1 MVKAQVEVYE
11 GMIIGIH
18 KRENDLNVNAVKGKA
33 LNNVRTAGADEKLI
47 LSTPR
52 ALTLESAFE
61 FIDDNERV
69 EITPSTSP
77 RPAAF
82 SRMRIDSASASF
94 SLLRP
99 LAWAVSWARIRPRT
113 RARKWGR

>member
-69 EITPSTSP
+69 EITPSHIRLRKKVLASN
-77 RPAAF
+77 
-82 SRMRIDSASASF
+82 MRSIV
-94 SLLRP
+94 R
-99 LAWAVSWARIRPRT
+99 
-113 RARKWGR
+113 RAKEE